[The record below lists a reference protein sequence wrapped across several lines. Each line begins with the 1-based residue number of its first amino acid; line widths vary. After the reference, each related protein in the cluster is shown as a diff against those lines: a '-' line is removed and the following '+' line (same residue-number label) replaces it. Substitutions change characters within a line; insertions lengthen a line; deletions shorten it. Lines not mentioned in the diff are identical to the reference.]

1 MKRGNER
8 PKFLPPIWL
17 VLMVTVIGV
26 YGTGIIYRALIGHIG
41 WGEGLIGVGVM
52 LLAVLV
58 LGTPLAMARYVRTR
72 AKRARAR

>member
-17 VLMVTVIGV
+17 VLVVTVIGV
-26 YGTGIIYRALIGHIG
+26 YGTWIIYRALIGHIG

-58 LGTPLAMARYVRTR
+58 LGTPLAMARYVRKR

>member
-17 VLMVTVIGV
+17 VLVVTGIGV

-41 WGEGLIGVGVM
+41 WGEGLIRVGVM

-58 LGTPLAMARYVRTR
+58 LGTPLAMARYVRKR
-72 AKRARAR
+72 AKCARAR